1 MEFLRDA
8 VNKSSS
14 SGKTDKIRG
23 TRRHKVID
31 ELKIE
36 YTQTSVVNV
45 PQETL
50 IANRLV
56 AGLERDEYADS
67 YRMLRAG
74 VLRKLNQNGWT
85 SVGVTSTGPG
95 QGKSL
100 TAANLAISLAQKVNQ
115 SVMLV
120 DYDLRRPSIRKL
132 FDYKGPMGLTHYI
145 TKQVPLEDVLFN
157 PGIERLVVLPGG
169 KPTSRSSELLSSPK
183 VLQLTREVIS
193 RYSSRIV
200 VFDLPPVLATD
211 DALTIL
217 PHLDSVLMVVEESG
231 SNRDEVKRARDLLSE
246 FNLLG
251 SVLNKSRDKHSAYS
265 YKTKYY

>member
-8 VNKSSS
+8 VNKSST

-23 TRRHKVID
+23 SRRHKVID
-31 ELKIE
+31 ELQIE
-36 YTQTSVVNV
+36 YSQTSVVKV
-45 PQETL
+45 PEEKL
-50 IANRLV
+50 LAHRLV

-85 SVGVTSTGPG
+85 SVGITSTGPG

-100 TAANLAISLAQKVNQ
+100 TAANLAISIAQKVNH

-157 PGIERLVVLPGG
+157 PGIDRLVVLPGG

-231 SNRDEVKRARDLLSE
+231 SNREEVKRARDLLSE
-246 FNLLG
+246 YNLLG
-251 SVLNKSRDKHSAYS
+251 TVLNKSRDKHSAYS